1 MIKVDS
7 FYSFGVEC
15 WYVVNSQLLSMMC
28 SFIIDYSVA
37 NTAKRAF
44 LIWLSV
50 LLFGN
55 PVTLLSGLGTCTVI
69 VGVLLYNKAQEYDK
83 LKLNKVGGHRKP
95 ILVTWWAC
103 K

>member
-1 MIKVDS
+1 MVYI
-7 FYSFGVEC
+7 YSFF
-15 WYVVNSQLLSMMC
+15 QLKIIYLVC
-28 SFIIDYSVA
+28 EFIVGYSVA

-69 VGVLLYNKAQEYDK
+69 VGVLLYNKAQEYDR
-83 LKLNKVGGHRKP
+83 LKLNKVSDHRKP
-95 ILVTWWAC
+95 VSVRWWNC

>member
-1 MIKVDS
+1 ML
-7 FYSFGVEC
+7 
-15 WYVVNSQLLSMMC
+15 VVSA
-28 SFIIDYSVA
+28 FIADYSVA

-69 VGVLLYNKAQEYDK
+69 VGVLLYNKAQEYDR
-83 LKLNKVGGHRKP
+83 LKSSKVGGHRKS
-95 ILVTWWAC
+95 VSVRWWTC